1 MALKQPQAGY
11 YALKQ
16 FYIKPIFTDSSK
28 SAINKNLPSGTEL
41 NKVIVN
47 WGISESMD
55 SPYVHGF
62 AVIHESNNV
71 LKDLPI
77 IGEEEVFIQYMD
89 YYGKL
94 KLDEFYVYS
103 VEEVQPENSV
113 NDRMLKYIIRF
124 CSKQKLHSDRTRIRR
139 SYADQTISQM
149 VQAVYDD
156 YFRMNNKNDKYIEIE
171 ETTGNQTLVIPNLR
185 PDEAMNFLARRA
197 FSADNKSSSFRFFET
212 REQYFFCT
220 YEYLVDKYKDEV
232 LNDKVAIENNLKFI
246 YNTANDNTGPG
257 QSVAQQSVS
266 TLTFGTKVN
275 SIADIK
281 NGNYRRRVTELDY
294 LSRTRI
300 TRDYDYSTEFAG
312 FKQIDTIKKTHSD
325 EYINEYMQAGDAPET
340 VLIADYPQIGQ
351 NLGEVANQLR
361 PYQYY
366 YENYT
371 TKPIVDYHMSV
382 NAISTSIHGRIDMY
396 PGKVIL
402 LELYEFA
409 ESLEGRRRLDT
420 ERTGKYLVTSVNNSF
435 NGDQYTQ
442 QITLTKGG
450 LRGTAKE
457 IAADLVD
464 ITFNM
469 EQTII

>member
-1 MALKQPQAGY
+1 MAYKQPQAGFY
-11 YALKQ
+11 TLKQ
-16 FYIKPIFTDSSK
+16 FKIRPIFSDTTK
-28 SAINKNLPSGTEL
+28 SAVDRNLPAGTEL

-62 AVIHESNNV
+62 AVVHESNNI

-77 IGEEEVFIQYMD
+77 IGEEQVYIQYID
-89 YYGKL
+89 YYGKSRS
-94 KLDEFYVYS
+94 DEFYVYS
-103 VEEVQPENSV
+103 VEEVQPENSI

-139 SYADQTISQM
+139 SYADQTISEM
-149 VQAVYDD
+149 AQALYDE
-156 YFRMNNKNDKYIEIE
+156 YFRIGNSGDKAIEIE
-171 ETTGNQTLVIPNLR
+171 ATTGTQTLVIPNLR

-197 FSADNKSSSFRFFET
+197 FSSENKSSSFRFFET
-212 REQYFFCT
+212 REKYFFCT
-220 YEYLVDKYKDEV
+220 YEYLVDKYKDM
-232 LNDKVAIENNLKFI
+232 VADDNTAIRNNLKFI
-246 YNTANDNTGPG
+246 YNTANDNSGPG
-257 QSVAQQSVS
+257 QDVAQQSIS
-266 TLTFGTKVN
+266 SLTFGTKVN

-300 TRDYDYSTEFAG
+300 TRDYDYSAEFDE
-312 FKQIDTIKKTHSD
+312 FKKVDNIKQTHTGKYIDTF
-325 EYINEYMQAGDAPET
+325 MQPADAPET

-351 NLGEVANQLR
+351 NLGEVQNQLR

-371 TKPIVDYHMSV
+371 IKPIVDYHMSV
-382 NAISTSIHGRIDMY
+382 NAISTSIKGRVDMY
-396 PGKVIL
+396 PGKVVI

-409 ESLEGRRRLDT
+409 ESLEGRRKLDT
-420 ERTGKYLVTSVNNSF
+420 ERTGKYIVTAVNNSF
-435 NGDQYTQ
+435 NGDEYSQ

-450 LRGTAKE
+450 LRGTGKE
-457 IAADLVD
+457 VVSGQRYV
-464 ITFNM
+464 TYNM
-469 EQTII
+469 EQGLV

>member
-1 MALKQPQAGY
+1 MALKQPQAGF

-16 FYIKPIFTDSSK
+16 FYIKPIFQDSSK
-28 SAINKNLPSGTEL
+28 SAINKNLPPGTEL

-62 AVIHESNNV
+62 AVVHESNNV
-71 LKDLPI
+71 LKELPI
-77 IGEEEVFIQYMD
+77 IGEEEVSIQYID

-103 VEEVQPENSV
+103 VEEVQPENSI

-124 CSKQKLHSDRTRIRR
+124 CSKQKLHSDKTRIRR
-139 SYADQTISQM
+139 SYADQTISEM

-156 YFRMNNKNDKYIEIE
+156 YFRMNDKNDKYIEIE
-171 ETTGNQTLVIPNLR
+171 PTTGNQTLVIPNLR

-197 FSADNKSSSFRFFET
+197 FSTDNKSSSFRFFET

-220 YEYLVDKYKDEV
+220 YEYLVDKYKDTV

-257 QSVAQQSVS
+257 QNVAQQSVS

-300 TRDYDYSTEFAG
+300 TRDYDYSTEFSG

-325 EYINEYMQAGDAPET
+325 EYINQYMQAEDAPET

-351 NLGEVANQLR
+351 NLGEVANQLK

-382 NAISTSIHGRIDMY
+382 NAITTSIHGRIDMY

-409 ESLEGRRRLDT
+409 ESLEGRRKLDT

-464 ITFNM
+464 TTFNM